1 MADETRGEEGAGARS
16 RSSSSSSSDA
26 GPPEITLDA
35 LSEDTLA
42 ALKAHLAVKDADEV
56 EEAGTEGQRGTL
68 VTEDFGLSQFWYDDD
83 TQRAMAREVL
93 RGAAGGRAAVIS
105 APSVMNGIKLL
116 KSDGW
121 NGGAG
126 AGATVFIFEYD
137 RRFDQ
142 AYPESFIYYDYN
154 EPLAVPENL
163 RGSVDYI
170 LMDPPYLNTECI
182 GKFLETADVIARRP
196 RAAAAAAARAA
207 AGEGEGGGVGEESS
221 APRTPIMFITS
232 PLNQAFLREEM
243 ELRRTP
249 FRLAFK
255 SKFATP
261 MALYTNY
268 ESEALGGWVEEE
280 ED

>member
-1 MADETRGEEGAGARS
+1 MSRS
-16 RSSSSSSSDA
+16 RSSSASSD
-26 GPPEITLDA
+26 GEPPEITLDA
-35 LSEDTLA
+35 LSADTLA
-42 ALKAHLAVKDADEV
+42 ALNAHLAVKGAAEG
-56 EEAGTEGQRGTL
+56 EEADTEGVKGTL

-93 RGAAGGRAAVIS
+93 REARGGKAAIIS

-121 NGGAG
+121 TCGAG
-126 AGATVFIFEYD
+126 GGATVYIFEYD

-142 AYPESFIYYDYN
+142 AYPESFVYYDFN
-154 EPLAVPENL
+154 EPLAVPDDL

-170 LMDPPYLNTECI
+170 LMDPPYLNAECI

-196 RAAAAAAARAA
+196 RAAAAGDEDGKEEAAPP
-207 AGEGEGGGVGEESS
+207 V
-221 APRTPIMFITS
+221 TPMMFITS
-232 PLNQAFLREEM
+232 PLNHAFLRENM
-243 ELRRTP
+243 GLRRTP
-249 FRLAFK
+249 YQLAFK

-261 MALYTNY
+261 MSLYTNY
-268 ESEALGGWVEEE
+268 PSAALGGWVEEE

>member
-1 MADETRGEEGAGARS
+1 MARS
-16 RSSSSSSSDA
+16 RSSSSSSSD
-26 GPPEITLDA
+26 GGTPEITCDA
-35 LSEDTLA
+35 LSADTLA
-42 ALKAHLAVKDADEV
+42 ALTAHLAVKDAAEV
-56 EEAGTEGQRGTL
+56 EEADKEGTKGTL

-93 RGAAGGRAAVIS
+93 REAGGGRAAIIS

-121 NGGAG
+121 TCGAG
-126 AGATVFIFEYD
+126 GGATVYIFEYD

-142 AYPESFIYYDYN
+142 AYPESFVFYDFN
-154 EPLAVPENL
+154 EPLAVPDEL

-196 RAAAAAAARAA
+196 RAATA
-207 AGEGEGGGVGEESS
+207 AGGDVGKGEDSS
-221 APRTPIMFITS
+221 RVTPMMFITS
-232 PLNQAFLREEM
+232 PLNHAFLLQNM
-243 ELRRTP
+243 GLRRTP
-249 FRLAFK
+249 YRLAFK

-261 MALYTNY
+261 MSLYTNY
-268 ESEALGGWVEEE
+268 PSEALGGWVEEE
-280 ED
+280 DD